1 MKKISELT
9 IKYKEILVY
18 LIFGVLT
25 TIVSWSTYA
34 LFVSLLNLSIEV
46 SNTLSWVCAVLFA
59 FVTNKFFVFESKNK
73 NLKTIFKEF
82 LTFVSSRFLTGV
94 IEIFGVPILVNIGLG
109 ATIFGIDGMVAKVL
123 ISVIVVILNYIFS
136 KLIVFKKVK

>member
-1 MKKISELT
+1 MKKIRELT

-34 LFVSLLNLSIEV
+34 LFVSLLYLSIEV

-73 NLKTIFKEF
+73 NLKTIFKEL
-82 LTFVSSRFLTGV
+82 LTFISKRF
-94 IEIFGVPILVNIGLG
+94 
-109 ATIFGIDGMVAKVL
+109 
-123 ISVIVVILNYIFS
+123 
-136 KLIVFKKVK
+136 

>member
-1 MKKISELT
+1 MKKIRELT

-34 LFVSLLNLSIEV
+34 LFVSLLYLSIEV

-82 LTFVSSRFLTGV
+82 LTFVSSRFLTGA
-94 IEIFGVPILVNIGLG
+94 IEIFSVPILVNIGLG

-123 ISVIVVILNYIFS
+123 VSVIVVILNYIFS

>member
-1 MKKISELT
+1 MKKIRELT
-9 IKYKEILVY
+9 IKYKEFLIY

-25 TIVSWSTYA
+25 TIVSWGTYA
-34 LFVSLLNLSIEV
+34 LFVSLLNLSIEI
-46 SNTLSWVCAVLFA
+46 SNSLSWVCAVLFA
-59 FVTNKFFVFESKNK
+59 FVTNKFFVFESKNR

-82 LTFVSSRFLTGV
+82 ITFVSSRLLTGA
-94 IEIFGVPILVNIGLG
+94 IEIFGVPILVKIGLG

-123 ISVIVVILNYIFS
+123 VSVIVVILNYIFS